1 MVGQPAAGVSEP
13 LEIAA
18 TACGRGR
25 RPAHPDPG
33 RTGRPITHGRAGLA
47 GQCDGFI
54 AGSAGCGGGLDVR
67 LSGVGCVD
75 IL

>member
-25 RPAHPDPG
+25 RPTHPDPG

-54 AGSAGCGGGLDVR
+54 EAAPDM
-67 LSGVGCVD
+67 GVGWMYG
-75 IL
+75 